1 VPILIHIPC
10 LNKNNTIIQIH
21 DIIQEEICELEILLK
36 IYSVDIKLINLFYKS
51 YFNIHATFNKTWLID
66 ELEKNILEELK
77 YFDENAI
84 QLFRNN
90 KIIGVFFVPEF
101 TKIFKYVDTFI
112 TKMLKSETNNV
123 YILALFIAKNLSRLY
138 DALPSTIKYF
148 INIVIQKAKYIGLAH
163 KIDNI
168 LISLLFIN
176 IFSPLII
183 NPKLTAIKSDLN
195 NLEILKASF
204 KIIQNNANS
213 IVSNNIE
220 LTNTHKIN
228 YIEIRIK
235 SEIFLLCEHITTTKD
250 ILAFSQLHI
259 DHNKII
265 ELCDI
270 IYDNKKLLNDVNEH
284 NIVKIKK
291 SIEHGMN
298 VMFENISEF
307 DVDPFIANTS
317 QWRKN

>member
-1 VPILIHIPC
+1 
-10 LNKNNTIIQIH
+10 
-21 DIIQEEICELEILLK
+21 
-36 IYSVDIKLINLFYKS
+36 
-51 YFNIHATFNKTWLID
+51 
-66 ELEKNILEELK
+66 
-77 YFDENAI
+77 
-84 QLFRNN
+84 
-90 KIIGVFFVPEF
+90 
-101 TKIFKYVDTFI
+101 
-112 TKMLKSETNNV
+112 MLKSETNNV
-123 YILALFIAKNLSRLY
+123 HMLALLITKNLSCLY
-138 DALPSTIKYF
+138 DSLPSTIKYF
-148 INIVIQKAKYIGLAH
+148 INIVIQKAKYIGLVH

-183 NPKLTAIKSDLN
+183 NPKLTATKCDLN

-235 SEIFLLCEHITTTKD
+235 NEIFLLCEHITTTND
-250 ILAFSQLHI
+250 FLAFSRLHI
-259 DHNKII
+259 DYNKII

-270 IYDNKKLLNDVNEH
+270 IYDNKKLLDDVNEH

-291 SIEHGMN
+291 SVERVMN

-307 DVDPFIANTS
+307 EVDPFIANTS